1 MCRDERQYSSITV
14 GTRDSKA
21 HKENEV
27 ECHNI
32 SWPISM
38 AISYG
43 DASATPGMGLMV
55 VGGVGGDRF
64 TKSGQEPTF
73 IANKMTCQLTFI
85 ANKLGLIANSLQTT
99 RRTHNQYKQRRQS
112 ADIQR
117 KGHAILNRRD
127 RL

>member
-64 TKSGQEPTF
+64 TKSGQEPRLF
-73 IANKMTCQLTFI
+73 ENIATSLLT
-85 ANKLGLIANSLQTT
+85 LIENVLELTDIPHSLLVF
-99 RRTHNQYKQRRQS
+99 YE
-112 ADIQR
+112 
-117 KGHAILNRRD
+117 
-127 RL
+127 

>member
-64 TKSGQEPTF
+64 TKSGQEPDSEPTETRVCKPRRL
-73 IANKMTCQLTFI
+73 ALRAATPMQLYGPLC
-85 ANKLGLIANSLQTT
+85 APCKLGVGMHEWLAS
-99 RRTHNQYKQRRQS
+99 R
-112 ADIQR
+112 
-117 KGHAILNRRD
+117 
-127 RL
+127 

>member
-64 TKSGQEPTF
+64 TKSGQEPKTHLTYQRF
-73 IANKMTCQLTFI
+73 IFA
-85 ANKLGLIANSLQTT
+85 KLVSF
-99 RRTHNQYKQRRQS
+99 
-112 ADIQR
+112 
-117 KGHAILNRRD
+117 RD
-127 RL
+127 